1 VAVKPHHGSGPGR
14 CAGSSPV
21 TGFPCHPITYQDS
34 GTVTGIWSD
43 MTADYTAFHLPN
55 TGTAVVW
62 SWAFGHDTRDLDR
75 NRSLADGIKLSR

>member
-1 VAVKPHHGSGPGR
+1 
-14 CAGSSPV
+14 
-21 TGFPCHPITYQDS
+21 
-34 GTVTGIWSD
+34 